1 MISFHE
7 FKFEVSSPRRSAT
20 SRHSSCAQMPL
31 SLPISGNDRRRHPST
46 QRRTGRWGASPSSS
60 SSSSPSLRSCAPP
73 SSPRSRCATPCH
85 TPPPLFLRLPPLRFG
100 ALLVPLSWLI
110 AAISP
115 SLAFSSRPRQPDLSL
130 PTPCRERPS
139 SVC

>member
-1 MISFHE
+1 
-7 FKFEVSSPRRSAT
+7 
-20 SRHSSCAQMPL
+20 
-31 SLPISGNDRRRHPST
+31 
-46 QRRTGRWGASPSSS
+46 
-60 SSSSPSLRSCAPP
+60 
-73 SSPRSRCATPCH
+73 
-85 TPPPLFLRLPPLRFG
+85 
-100 ALLVPLSWLI
+100 LI